1 MKNEGISTSIDKLG
15 VVKTLS
21 NFEHYDPEMSETFQ
35 DHCPCVETFFE
46 VNGII
51 FLDLISGRNKH
62 INAKFRAFFESC
74 CRLGKDYERIKG
86 GAWKRFDKFVQ
97 SYGLNEDIDIR
108 TIINIQAIPEMR
120 ARRKELSTKRPL
132 ILPKKI
138 VKKIK

>member
-1 MKNEGISTSIDKLG
+1 MENKGISTSIDKLG

-21 NFEHYDPEMSETFQ
+21 NFKHYDLENGPLE
-35 DHCPCVETFFE
+35 DHCPCVETFFD

-74 CRLGKDYERIKG
+74 CRLGKDYERIKA